1 MTDLQVIWD
10 IRCLVKSQSFPVK
23 QFRKA
28 FELYWR
34 KTNTLS
40 CRHGGQIVLRDTKDG
55 YEPSFTSRRAEI
67 YWEKKDYLRSFGEF
81 LRDHKDA
88 INWDN
93 AQTKPGFTVY
103 VVNKTNNQ
111 FNYLVWDY
119 EKSQRKIFNSLEE
132 AQNFPHYNDLE
143 LVIEEVQTW

>member
-10 IRCLVKSQSFPVK
+10 IRCLVKFQYFPVK

-93 AQTKPGFTVY
+93 VPTKKGYTAIMY
-103 VVNKTNNQ
+103 VEESNQ
-111 FNYLVWDY
+111 FSHIVWDY
-119 EKSQRKIFNSLEE
+119 ETSQKKIFNSLEE
-132 AQNFPHYNDLE
+132 AQNYPVTE
-143 LVIEEVQTW
+143 GMQKIIEEIQTW

>member
-1 MTDLQVIWD
+1 MTQLQVIWD
-10 IRCLVKSQSFPVK
+10 NRCLVKFQSFPVQK
-23 QFRKA
+23 FRKA

-40 CRHGGQIVLRDTKDG
+40 CRHSAQIVLRDTKDG

-93 AQTKPGFTVY
+93 VQTKPGFTVY

-111 FNYLVWDY
+111 FNNIVWDY
-119 EKSQRKIFNSLEE
+119 EKGQRKIFNSLDE
-132 AQNFPHYNDLE
+132 AQNYPHYNDLE